1 MGGTQTHANK
11 LQNNRPVTEIK
22 HTYTERGELLVQIVK
37 NASAVQFIL
46 KRADDFTIVILGIPV
61 YFHIQ

>member
-1 MGGTQTHANK
+1 MGGKQTHANK

-22 HTYTERGELLVQIVK
+22 HTYTEQGELMVQIVK
-37 NASAVQFIL
+37 NASAFEFVL
-46 KRADDFTIVILGIPV
+46 KRADDFTIVILGRPV